1 MKNNSMIS
9 NYRAM
14 KNVVLIGLKLY
25 TFIVEN
31 VSFEVCGIVENTNMF
46 FNGGANGET

>member
-14 KNVVLIGLKLY
+14 KIVVLTGLKLY

-31 VSFEVCGIVENTNMF
+31 VKVLKCVEL
-46 FNGGANGET
+46 